1 MLATW
6 AGLSSQAGDVE
17 SGRGARVE
25 ARKSD
30 VSNPTGARWLIVV
43 QDPEL
48 AAVFRQ
54 RFSGVGVVVVLDQ
67 RRAERRQGGGAAP
80 ATERREADRRQRQA
94 VAWVYAIQRPA
105 VLGADMRQLNLG
117 SEPSPVLQQ
126 LGPVTETCPE
136 CGIAVEFTMPRFD
149 LPPDRIETTVA
160 HRTDQTFGVQHY
172 IEVRAFA
179 ANGSP
184 LPRRRVQAQRRMP
197 RR

>member
-1 MLATW
+1 VAN
-6 AGLSSQAGDVE
+6 S
-17 SGRGARVE
+17 
-25 ARKSD
+25 
-30 VSNPTGARWLIVV
+30 TGARWLIVV

-48 AAVFRQ
+48 AAAFRQ
-54 RFSGVGVVVVLDQ
+54 RFTGVGVVVVLDQ
-67 RRAERRQGGGAAP
+67 RRAERRQGGAAP
-80 ATERREADRRQRQA
+80 ATERRESDRRQRQP
-94 VAWVYAIQRPA
+94 VAWVYPIQRPA
-105 VLGADMRQLNLG
+105 GLGLDIRQLNLG
-117 SEPSPVLQQ
+117 SEPTPAFQQ
-126 LGPVTETCPE
+126 IGPVTETCPE

-179 ANGSP
+179 AGSP